1 MTKVQIHLGLQ
12 SPLDDEMMERISD
25 ANSIY
30 GIEHIK
36 IKPSLRELVV
46 EYDATRLKP
55 PEVERALA
63 HAGIAATLL
72 PG

>member
-12 SPLDDEMMERISD
+12 RPLDDAMMERISD

-36 IKPSLRELVV
+36 IMPSLTEIRV
-46 EYDATRLKP
+46 EYDASRLKP
-55 PEVERALA
+55 PEVERALLN
-63 HAGIAATLL
+63 AGIPATKILA
-72 PG
+72 